1 MGNNPKGQKNGAA
14 TVTGDDSVP
23 FKVGSPFNT
32 RKKVH
37 VDFNSDTGFVGLPS
51 EWETI
56 LKQGGITRKE
66 VLNNPEAVLDVLEFA
81 QACTDAKVKV
91 VPMPNESTLKKL
103 ALKELVS
110 KEDPRKLYPK
120 REKIGEG
127 ASAEIFKVNDPK
139 LLEEARHNKILIL
152 LASKYDS
159 SSRFYGFPPLILSII
174 FSHIRPVYPSIALK
188 IMNLSPDSIN
198 LITSEIQI
206 MKMTRHN
213 NIVGYVD
220 SYIVDN
226 NKKLWIAMEYM
237 DHGCLTEI
245 LEQFENFRMSEEE
258 ISWVCGEVLKGL
270 DYIHSRHRIHRDIKS
285 DNLLISSAGEV
296 KIADFGYA
304 AQLSAEK
311 KKRNTVVGTPYW
323 MAPELIRGHDY
334 DNKVDIWS
342 LGIVVMEMAEGDP
355 PYMEFPPLRSL
366 FLISTRGIPELKELD
381 RWTPEFKDFVKL
393 CLRTDPEERPN
404 AEALL
409 KHDFIAKGKK
419 RGRDMLIETAEKSR
433 EHAEKM
439 YENLLS

>member
-1 MGNNPKGQKNGAA
+1 
-14 TVTGDDSVP
+14 
-23 FKVGSPFNT
+23 
-32 RKKVH
+32 
-37 VDFNSDTGFVGLPS
+37 
-51 EWETI
+51 
-56 LKQGGITRKE
+56 
-66 VLNNPEAVLDVLEFA
+66 
-81 QACTDAKVKV
+81 
-91 VPMPNESTLKKL
+91 
-103 ALKELVS
+103 
-110 KEDPRKLYPK
+110 
-120 REKIGEG
+120 
-127 ASAEIFKVNDPK
+127 
-139 LLEEARHNKILIL
+139 LIL
-152 LASKYDS
+152 FAAKKDKE
-159 SSRFYGFPPLILSII
+159 SRFYGLPIEVLSVI
-174 FSHIRPVYPSIALK
+174 FSHMKRVYPSIALK

-206 MKMTRHN
+206 MKMTRHS
-213 NIVGYVD
+213 NIVGYLD

-237 DHGCLTEI
+237 DHGCLTEV
-245 LEQFENFRMSEEE
+245 LEQFENFKMGEDE

-285 DNLLISSAGEV
+285 DNLLISSAGQV

-304 AQLSAEK
+304 AQLSKEK

-381 RWTPEFKDFVKL
+381 KWSPEFKDFVKL

-404 AEALL
+404 AETLL
-409 KHDFIAKGKK
+409 KHEFIKKGKK
-419 RGRDMLIETAEKSR
+419 RGREKLIEIAVKSR

-439 YENLLS
+439 YETLLN